1 MPQLVVFLIF
11 VIWCENH
18 WNNDG
23 FTFRAF
29 VQEWT
34 KSIDNRTIDGLD
46 IGIFVLL
53 GDTNGIEE
61 DALAF
66 TDQVS

>member
-1 MPQLVVFLIF
+1 MATIFLFIR
-11 VIWCENH
+11 CENH

-34 KSIDNRTIDGLD
+34 KSIDNRTINGLD
-46 IGIFVLL
+46 IGIFVLQ
-53 GDTNGIEE
+53 GDANCIEE

-66 TDQVS
+66 TDQIS